1 VAPAWV
7 ALRGVSPAGALQRS
21 TCGAALETINWA
33 RERLARPVVTPAD
46 LARILSLLE
55 LSTENCSTDG
65 DLWYYRYLLERETK
79 APGATTSYSLR
90 KANEWRS
97 EALAKNA
104 DPFARPAPAATV
116 PRGRPAQKWALV
128 VGVGDFTSPN
138 IPPLDFTA
146 KDAKDV
152 AQALVDPSVGHFNRD
167 NVRTLVDA
175 DATLTQVRQ
184 GIGWLRAN
192 AGRDDLVVVY
202 VASHGSPRT
211 LDPNGVSYVMMHD
224 TDPSDAEH
232 LYASALQMIDLADDL
247 SHDLRAGRA
256 LLILDTCFSGD
267 ATELRLDN
275 AVGTFSPSL
284 ERFARTPGRVILAAA
299 NGDQISWESA
309 GRKNGYFTFHF
320 LDALRRSQGRQPLG
334 TLFAAVRDA
343 VTTSVQREIGKV
355 QTPLMSGS
363 QDMNEFVLGEAAAAP
378 PV

>member
-1 VAPAWV
+1 V
-7 ALRGVSPAGALQRS
+7 
-21 TCGAALETINWA
+21 
-33 RERLARPVVTPAD
+33 
-46 LARILSLLE
+46 
-55 LSTENCSTDG
+55 
-65 DLWYYRYLLERETK
+65 
-79 APGATTSYSLR
+79 
-90 KANEWRS
+90 
-97 EALAKNA
+97 
-104 DPFARPAPAATV
+104 ATV
-116 PRGRPAQKWALV
+116 PRGRPAHKWALV
-128 VGVGDFTSPN
+128 VGVGAFTSPS
-138 IPPLDFTA
+138 ILPLDFTA

-152 AQALVDPSVGHFNRD
+152 AQMLVDPSIGHFNRD

-192 AGRDDLVVVY
+192 AGPDDLVVVY

-247 SHDLRAGRA
+247 SRDLRAGRA

-267 ATELRLDN
+267 ATRLRLDN

-284 ERFARTPGRVILAAA
+284 ERFARTPGRVIVAAA

-309 GRKNGYFTFHF
+309 DRKNGYFTFHF

-334 TLFAAVRDA
+334 ALFAAVRDA

-363 QDMNEFVLGEAAAAP
+363 QDMNDLVLGDVDAP
-378 PV
+378 VPV

>member
-1 VAPAWV
+1 L
-7 ALRGVSPAGALQRS
+7 ALRSVSPAGAFQRS

-33 RERLARPVVTPAD
+33 RERLARPAVTPAD
-46 LARILSLLE
+46 LARVLSLLE

-79 APGATTSYSLR
+79 AAAATTSYSLR

-104 DPFARPAPAATV
+104 DPFVRAAPATTVSRERPAH
-116 PRGRPAQKWALV
+116 KWALV
-128 VGVGDFTSPN
+128 VGVGDFTSPS

-152 AQALVDPSVGHFNRD
+152 AQALVDPSLGRFNRD

-175 DATLTQVRQ
+175 DATLRQVRQ

-192 AGRDDLVVVY
+192 AGQDDLVVVY

-267 ATELRLDN
+267 AAKLRLDN

-284 ERFARTPGRVILAAA
+284 ERFARTAGRVILAAA

-309 GRKNGYFTFHF
+309 DRKNGYFTFHF

-334 TLFAAVRDA
+334 ALFVTVRDA
-343 VTTSVQREIGKV
+343 VTTSVQREMGKV

-363 QDMNEFVLGEAAAAP
+363 QDMNDLVLGDVAAAAP
-378 PV
+378 L